1 MARTRT
7 VPSNL
12 YAPGSYGPFNIDS
25 FTKGD
30 ASRVEV
36 ELTVESWPAT
46 PPVLATIVVQ
56 TDSGARM
63 EVNVPAV
70 PKNRDGTDA
79 TVFRPSISFP
89 ADGVVIAGVPQPPVT
104 RETTGATVSVTV
116 HAAFRTAITVRAV

>member
-1 MARTRT
+1 MARTLTQTSR
-7 VPSNL
+7 V
-12 YAPGSYGPFNIDS
+12 YAPGTYGPFSINS
-25 FTKGD
+25 FTKAN
-30 ASRVEV
+30 ASRIEA

-63 EVNVPAV
+63 EINVPAA
-70 PKNRDGTDA
+70 PKNRDGSPA
-79 TVFRPSISFP
+79 TVFRPSITFP
-89 ADGVVIAGVPQPPVT
+89 ADGVVLDGVPQPPVT